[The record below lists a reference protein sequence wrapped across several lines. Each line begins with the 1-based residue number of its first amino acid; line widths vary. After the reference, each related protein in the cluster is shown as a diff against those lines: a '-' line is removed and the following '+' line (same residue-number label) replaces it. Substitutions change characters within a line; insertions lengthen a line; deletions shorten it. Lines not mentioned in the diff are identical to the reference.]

1 MPGQDNP
8 DRGPW
13 TGATWRTAAR
23 AVGIRTWSGEF
34 FRKDSRLLSRAR
46 AFVVLIERADEEIK
60 PMAPFAFIDRR
71 TTTVEL
77 WMLLLLLVLISVA
90 WLKAWD

>member
-1 MPGQDNP
+1 
-8 DRGPW
+8 
-13 TGATWRTAAR
+13 
-23 AVGIRTWSGEF
+23 
-34 FRKDSRLLSRAR
+34 
-46 AFVVLIERADEEIK
+46 LIERADEEIK